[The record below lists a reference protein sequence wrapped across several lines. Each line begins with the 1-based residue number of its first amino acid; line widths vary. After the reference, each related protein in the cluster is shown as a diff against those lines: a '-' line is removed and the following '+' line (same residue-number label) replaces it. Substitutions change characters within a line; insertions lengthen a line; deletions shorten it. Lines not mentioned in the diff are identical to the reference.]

1 MVRLSRLVGAH
12 HSLHAVL
19 ETACFATPVVSPK
32 CLLGLCLD
40 MVKPPREVLLH
51 IGAGFGGGVFFW
63 NAAYFWRIEC
73 IFNQLVEHVF
83 FRFTPRVERVI
94 CETH

>member
-12 HSLHAVL
+12 RSLHAVF

-51 IGAGFGGGVFFW
+51 IGAGFGGSVFLGRDVFFDVLSV
-63 NAAYFWRIEC
+63 C
-73 IFNQLVEHVF
+73 S
-83 FRFTPRVERVI
+83 TS
-94 CETH
+94 